1 MERDSNYNNF
11 LIVRIFKINGAV
23 VRQTTD
29 AEDAAERSRS
39 ETPEEL
45 YARTHP
51 VEHRGLS
58 GCCDPPPGLGYG
70 GE

>member
-1 MERDSNYNNF
+1 MKVTIRNKGI
-11 LIVRIFKINGAV
+11 IVGVIETVTATYDLDRHTK
-23 VRQTTD
+23 D
-29 AEDAAERSRS
+29 